1 MKKFIALLLLV
12 CMALTALTA
21 CGGNKTPNADTPNK
35 DSEESK
41 NSANDTPSSSNKEF
55 EPETIPA
62 SNIDPRKLV
71 IDYMYKMASVE
82 WTPQKDIDF
91 TYGENHITDHLI
103 YNKGVKYTGI
113 MYVTGNRC
121 MSDYDDFVK
130 QLNEKG
136 EYIGPVE
143 RKSAWGNHCSSA
155 IRAAYDQVETGLTF
169 ASTPNM
175 VPSIKK
181 GTIPVGNYEVK
192 SSFTTTDEIIEINNV
207 LTMSEAY
214 AQLQPGDCILTC
226 WGPTGHARMILEV
239 KIEKSAAG
247 KINTSRSGVVCI
259 EQTSSFDASRKDGV
273 KTNWYVEHFYSF
285 NDLYE
290 AKYVPLTIK
299 TLQGIEKKD
308 TTFTTKSL
316 NTADNMTSGRL
327 KGIVRS
333 SFLKINSVT
342 VEVLDKSGNAVVSE
356 VIKNTNTDPLAFQF
370 NNQKAPEAMSTLAVG
385 DYTYVVTANTTYGS
399 AKVAMVEF
407 SVK

>member
-1 MKKFIALLLLV
+1 MKKLIALLLLV
-12 CMALTALTA
+12 CMMLTALTA
-21 CGGNKTPNADTPNK
+21 CGGSNSTDVDQDDKNAEETKNSSTNNADV
-35 DSEESK
+35 
-41 NSANDTPSSSNKEF
+41 F

-82 WTPQKDIDF
+82 WTPSQTIDF
-91 TYGENHITDHLI
+91 TYGENHITDSLI

-121 MSDYDDFVK
+121 VSDYDDFVK
-130 QLNEKG
+130 QLNENG
-136 EYIGPVE
+136 EYIGPIE

-155 IRAAYDQVETGLTF
+155 IRVAYDQVESGLGF
-169 ASTPNM
+169 ASTPMM
-175 VPSIKK
+175 VPSLNK
-181 GTIPVGNYEVK
+181 GTIPVGTYEVK

-207 LTMSEAY
+207 LVMAEAY

-226 WGPTGHARMILEV
+226 WGPTGHARMVVEL
-239 KIEKSAAG
+239 KLEKSAAG

-259 EQTSSFDASRKDGV
+259 EQTSSFDKDRKDGV
-273 KTNWYVEHFYSF
+273 NTNWYVEHFYSF
-285 NDLYE
+285 SELYE
-290 AKYVPLTIK
+290 SKYVPLTIK

-316 NTADNMTSGRL
+316 NTADNITSGRL
-327 KGIVRS
+327 KGIIRS
-333 SFLKINSVT
+333 SFLKINSAT
-342 VEVLDKSGNAVVSE
+342 VEVIDKSGNVVVTE
-356 VIKNTNTDPLAFQF
+356 TITNTNKDPLAFQF
-370 NNQKAPEAMSTLAVG
+370 NNQKAPDAMSTLAAG